1 MNRYIAFLGSINV
14 GSNRLMMVDLRD
26 ALEREDFEDIE
37 TVAASGN
44 VLFTHEEMPSE
55 GLAEKIA
62 WIVDE
67 EFDIDSEVVV
77 MTRDQ
82 LAAIIDEN
90 PFGPDK
96 EGGGEEKLVHTML
109 FLDQPGEMQVKA
121 LQIDYEGRGSER
133 IAIGTKALHTDYP
146 DGVGRSKLTGD
157 FITRRLGIR
166 GTARNMKSMKRI
178 LAKMDELEAANG

>member
-1 MNRYIAFLGSINV
+1 MTRYVAFLGSINV
-14 GSNRLMMVDLRD
+14 GGNRLLMVDLRD
-26 ALEREDFEDIE
+26 AMLREDFEDIE

-44 VLFTHEEMPSE
+44 VLFTHDEMPSE

-62 WIVDE
+62 WIVRE

-77 MTRDQ
+77 MTRQQ
-82 LAAIIDEN
+82 LAAIIAEN
-90 PFGPDK
+90 PFTGGSEAGEDK
-96 EGGGEEKLVHTML
+96 FVHTML
-109 FLDQPGEMQVKA
+109 FLDQPGEMQIKA
-121 LQIDYEGRGSER
+121 LQLDHQGRGNER
-133 IAIGTKALHTDYP
+133 IAGGTHALHVDYV

-178 LAKMDELEAANG
+178 LAKMDELGDAG

>member
-1 MNRYIAFLGSINV
+1 MTRYVAFLGSINV
-14 GSNRLMMVDLRD
+14 GNNRLKMIDLRE
-26 ALEREDFEDIE
+26 ALEREEVEDIE

-44 VLFTHEEMPSE
+44 VLFTHEPMPSE

-62 WIVDE
+62 WIIRD

-77 MTRDQ
+77 MTRDE
-82 LAAIIDEN
+82 LAAIIAEN
-90 PFGPDK
+90 PFADS
-96 EGGGEEKLVHTML
+96 GEEKFVHTMF

-121 LQIDYEGRGSER
+121 LQIDHEGRGNER
-133 IAIGTKALHTDYP
+133 IAGGTNALHVDYV

-178 LAKMDELEAANG
+178 LAKMDELNG